1 MTAGYPCS
9 WPGCDKAAAWA
20 VLSETPQEG
29 PTAEWGVWNYIGSLA
44 CDGHRDSAENE
55 ALAKEKHYR
64 LIPIP
69 LNA

>member
-1 MTAGYPCS
+1 VS
-9 WPGCDKAAAWA
+9 
-20 VLSETPQEG
+20 S
-29 PTAEWGVWNYIGSLA
+29 PTRPAINSLL
-44 CDGHRDSAENE
+44 CDGHRDAAENE

>member
-9 WPGCDKAAAWA
+9 APGCDNAAAWA
-20 VLSETPQEG
+20 VLSETPREG
-29 PTAEWGVWNYIGSLA
+29 PTAEWGVWNYAGTLA
-44 CDGHRDSAENE
+44 CDGHRDAAED
-55 ALAKEKHYR
+55 AAFAKEQHYR